1 MANPQ
6 VQIKTANMTKS
17 KLKKNIDKSTVKGK
31 PKTSGMKPSIKDNAK
46 GLMATANS
54 KLMAMK
60 KKLKSK

>member
-6 VQIKTANMTKS
+6 KT
-17 KLKKNIDKSTVKGK
+17 K
-31 PKTSGMKPSIKDNAK
+31 PKTSGMKPSVKANTK